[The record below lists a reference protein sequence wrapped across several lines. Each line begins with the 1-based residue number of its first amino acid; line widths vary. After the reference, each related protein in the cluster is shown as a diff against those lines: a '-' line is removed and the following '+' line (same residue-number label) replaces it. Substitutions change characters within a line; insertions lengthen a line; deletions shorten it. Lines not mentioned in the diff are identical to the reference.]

1 MKTLSF
7 VFFFFLS
14 CSLAVSQNTIQSA
27 IDQFSSSSELQSA
40 SISFLVTETSS
51 GKVIASKNALV
62 TLPTASTAKLFAT
75 AGAIELLGKDYRPS
89 TRIYIDGP
97 IVNGVLDGNIV
108 IRGGGDVTL
117 GSKFFNEEGKEN
129 AFFKQWV
136 DTIKKIGI
144 TSVTGKIIADG
155 SEFGYNG
162 VPDGWAWTDM
172 GNYYGAGPSGICI
185 YDNTLKYY
193 FKTGS
198 SAGQLSELQYTVPK
212 ISDLVFR
219 NYVTAENVSGDN
231 SYIFGAPFSNDRFAT
246 GSLPLN
252 SNKFEVKG
260 SLPDPEY
267 LLALEFSSALMSS
280 GISIKSSATGVR
292 NLLKDQKPK
301 YDVHSKLIYT
311 HYGAT
316 VGEIAKL
323 TNMKS
328 INLFAEGLV
337 CLVGYKTTKLGTTD
351 EGLRLIEAHFKS
363 KTTLN
368 SLFLKDGSG
377 LSRSN
382 GISATH
388 FCNLLNYMASSV
400 NHTTY
405 FNTLPTAGKSGTIAS
420 LCRGEAGEG
429 RVFAKSGTM
438 NRIKSYAGYIYSKSG
453 KKMTFSFTVNNFSGS
468 SSSVTNQ
475 MEKVLNAIALY

>member
-1 MKTLSF
+1 MKTSLI
-7 VFFFFLS
+7 VFFFLLCRS
-14 CSLAVSQNTIQSA
+14 VVVSQNTIQSA
-27 IDQFSSSSELQSA
+27 IDQFSVSTELQSA

-62 TLPTASTAKLFAT
+62 SLPTASTAKLFAT

-89 TRIYIDGP
+89 TRIYIDGD
-97 IVNGVLDGNIV
+97 INNGVLNGNII

-117 GSKFFNEEGKEN
+117 GSRFFNEEGKES
-129 AFFKQWV
+129 AFLKTWV
-136 DTIKKIGI
+136 DTIKKLGI
-144 TSVTGKIIADG
+144 TSISGKIIADG

-172 GNYYGAGPSGICI
+172 GNYYGAGPSGICL

-198 SAGQLSELQYTVPK
+198 NAGQLSELQYTVPK

-231 SYIFGAPFSNDRFAT
+231 SYVFGAPFSNDRFAT

-267 LLALEFSSALMSS
+267 LLALELSNALAIA
-280 GISIKSSATGVR
+280 GISVKSLPTGVR
-292 NLLKDQKPK
+292 NFAKEQKPK
-301 YDVHSKLIYT
+301 YDSNYKLIYT
-311 HYGAT
+311 HLGAT

-337 CLVGYKTTKLGTTD
+337 CLVGYKTTKLGSTE
-351 EGLRLIEAHFKS
+351 EGLRVIETHFKS
-363 KTTLN
+363 KTNLN
-368 SLFLKDGSG
+368 ALFLKDGSG

-388 FCNLLNYMASSV
+388 FCNLLNYMASSI
-400 NHTTY
+400 NYTTY

-420 LCRGEAGEG
+420 LCRGEAGDG

-438 NRIKSYAGYIYSKSG
+438 NRIKSYSGYVHSKSG
-453 KKMTFSFTVNNFSGS
+453 KKLTFSFTVNNFSGS

-475 MEKVLNAIALY
+475 MEKVLNAIALF

>member
-1 MKTLSF
+1 MKIILF
-7 VFFFFLS
+7 AFLAL
-14 CSLAVSQNTIQSA
+14 LAVSTVKSQNTIQSA
-27 IDQFSSSSELQSA
+27 IDQFSASIELQNA
-40 SISFLVTETSS
+40 SISFLVMEN
-51 GKVIASKNALV
+51 GKTIASKNPLI

-89 TRIYIDGP
+89 TRIYVDGE
-97 IVNGVLDGNIV
+97 IKDGILYGNIIV
-108 IRGGGDVTL
+108 RGGGDMSL
-117 GSKFFNEEGKEN
+117 GSRFFNEDGKEN
-129 AFFKQWV
+129 AFLTAWA
-136 DTIKKIGI
+136 DTIKKMGI
-144 TSVTGKIIADG
+144 NSISGKVIADG

-185 YDNTLKYY
+185 YDNTLNYY
-193 FKTGS
+193 FKTGT
-198 SAGQLSELQYTVPK
+198 SAGQPAVLQYTVPK
-212 ISDLVFR
+212 VADLVFR
-219 NYVTAENVSGDN
+219 NYVTAENVFGDN
-231 SYIFGAPFSNDRFAT
+231 SYIYGAPFSNDRFAT

-252 SNKFEVKG
+252 SLKFEVKG

-267 LLALEFSSALMSS
+267 LLAVELSNALAAS
-280 GISIKSSATGVR
+280 GILVKSLPTGAR
-292 NLLKDQKPK
+292 NFSKEQKPK
-301 YDVHSKLIYT
+301 YDGNSKLIYT

-351 EGLRLIEAHFKS
+351 EGLRIIEAHFKS
-363 KTTLN
+363 KTNLN
-368 SLFLKDGSG
+368 GLFLKDGSG

-388 FCNLLNYMASSV
+388 FCNLLNYMV
-400 NHTTY
+400 NSTNYTSY
-405 FNTLPTAGKSGTIAS
+405 FSTLPVAGKSGTIAS
-420 LCRGEAGEG
+420 LCRGEAGDG
-429 RVFAKSGTM
+429 RIFAKSGTM
-438 NRIKSYAGYIYSKSG
+438 NRIKSYSGYVHSKSG
-453 KKMTFSFTVNNFSGS
+453 KKLTFSFTVNNFSGS

-475 MEKVLNAIALY
+475 MEKVLNAMASY